1 MKNIATTAA
10 AIMAEWGL
18 SVIAVVG
25 GVYIMVRG
33 ILGEH
38 GHNAVNFVGSS
49 RSNAPCTYYIP
60 WLCIGSRDII

>member
-18 SVIAVVG
+18 GVIAVVG

-33 ILGEH
+33 ILG
-38 GHNAVNFVGSS
+38 
-49 RSNAPCTYYIP
+49 
-60 WLCIGSRDII
+60 